1 MGHEVKPIFGGLIK
15 PKTNTGR
22 IWMVFWLLSL
32 VTIIEVIL
40 GIIKPESLVH
50 NRFVGMKLLNWI
62 FIILTIYKAYYITW
76 AFMHMDGE
84 KKWFR
89 RSVVWTGVFLILYLS
104 FIVLVEGGYIYDIM
118 TSSFVTKDF

>member
-40 GIIKPESLVH
+40 GIIKPEALVH
-50 NRFVGMKLLNWI
+50 NRIFGMKILNWI
-62 FIILTIYKAYYITW
+62 FIILTVYKAYYITW

-104 FIVLVEGGYIYDIM
+104 FIVLLEGDYIYDIM
-118 TSSFVTKDF
+118 KSSFITKDF

>member
-15 PKTNTGR
+15 PKTNTSR
-22 IWMVFWLLSL
+22 IWMVFWLLSA
-32 VTIIEVIL
+32 VTIFEVIL
-40 GIIKPESLVH
+40 GLIKPESLTQ

-62 FIILTIYKAYYITW
+62 FIILTVYKAYYITW

-89 RSVVWTGVFLILYLS
+89 RSVVWTGVFLIMYLA

-118 TSSFVTKDF
+118 TASFITKDF

>member
-15 PKTNTGR
+15 PKTNTSR
-22 IWMVFWLLSL
+22 IWMVFWLLSV

-40 GIIKPESLVH
+40 GIIKPESLVQ

-89 RSVVWTGVFLILYLS
+89 RSVVWTGVFLIMYLA

-118 TSSFVTKDF
+118 TASFITKDF

>member
-118 TSSFVTKDF
+118 KSSFITKDF

>member
-15 PKTNTGR
+15 PKNNTSR
-22 IWMVFWLLSL
+22 IWMVFWLLSI
-32 VTIIEVIL
+32 VTIVEVIL
-40 GIIKPESLVH
+40 GIIKPEFLVKG
-50 NRFVGMKLLNWI
+50 RFLGMKFLNWI

-89 RSVVWTGVFLILYLS
+89 RSVVWTAVFLILYLS
-104 FIVLVEGGYIYDIM
+104 FIILIEGDYIYEIM
-118 TSSFVTKDF
+118 KNSFITKDF